1 FVKRKEYMNYYKID
15 GKICFSLDNFDYKK
29 ISKKEFIDTKKDIF
43 FLKQGKKNINRDSTL
58 ISDPGEIFVKKE
70 SIKNIDLKNL
80 NNKKVSNFILK
91 KINDEKVFSLNTNYK
106 NHFINFEK
114 DKYKVNVLGLGDVG
128 SNLTIGLKLLGSEI
142 IKEIGLYD
150 RNDNKLKRFEKEFNQ
165 IAYPNLDKLPEVKI
179 LNKENLFDCDVF
191 VFTASKRIAR
201 VGDDASNVR
210 MEQYSANSKII
221 KEYAKMAREANF
233 KGLFAVVSD
242 PVDLLCNDVYY
253 YSNMNELSKID
264 RKGLLP
270 NQVKGYGLGVM
281 NARANYFS
289 KKSDMN
295 YYKNGRVYGPH
306 GKGLIVA
313 DDINN
318 YDIPKSI
325 ELTKKTINANLE
337 IRDIGYKPY
346 IAPAFSSGAISIIET
361 LKSNFQ
367 YSTVFINGIY
377 YGLKNKIKKGSVLI
391 EKNKLDEKLFQRINN
406 SYNNLKESYEKNKN
420 FKI

>member
-1 FVKRKEYMNYYKID
+1 MNYYKID